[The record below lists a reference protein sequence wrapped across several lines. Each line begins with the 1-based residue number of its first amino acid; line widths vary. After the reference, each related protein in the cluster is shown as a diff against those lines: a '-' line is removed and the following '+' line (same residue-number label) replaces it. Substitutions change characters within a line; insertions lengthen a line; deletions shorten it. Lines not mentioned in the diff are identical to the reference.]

1 MSNDTDRFLG
11 KLAFSL
17 WDKKQ
22 GGHRTREYQ
31 RLQKQQY
38 YSPAEIENLQT
49 EKLTQLLSHAWQ
61 SSSWYR
67 NIMEKNG
74 ILPGSLVTLADLRKF
89 PITTKSDIRENTEQ
103 FISSAYQKSALKKA
117 KTGGSTGVSLDLYFD
132 QLCQQ
137 KRNAA
142 QMYADSLA
150 GWQVGSRVAAVWGN
164 PPVARTLKQKIRSGL
179 LEKTIYLDTMH
190 LDKESMTTF
199 VERWREFQPDVI
211 FGHAHS
217 IYIFASFLLVEKIT
231 DLRPK
236 GIVATSMM
244 LLDHERQVIEEAFNT
259 AVTNRYGCEETGL
272 IAVECEQ
279 HQGMHINSSHII
291 LESVDDNGLPVTDG
305 TPGKLVVT
313 DLNNYGMPLIRYRI
327 EDVGVLS
334 SRQCSCGR
342 QLPMLERLEGRVAD
356 FLKKK
361 NGGQVAGVSLVE
373 RTLTDI
379 PGLQQMQLVQESLDT
394 LIVNRVR
401 GAEYNENT
409 DAALKDELQSVF
421 GNDVFIDIRD
431 VEKIPQEKSG
441 KYRFSICKI

>member
-1 MSNDTDRFLG
+1 MTNNMDTFFG

-22 GGHRTREYQ
+22 GGHRLQEYH
-31 RLQKQQY
+31 RLKKQQY
-38 YSPAEIENLQT
+38 YSPADLDTLQT
-49 EKLTQLLSHAWQ
+49 EKLTQLLSHAWDT
-61 SSSWYR
+61 SAWYR
-67 NIMEKNG
+67 AIMEKNG
-74 ILPGSLVTLADLRKF
+74 ILPGSAISLSDLQKF
-89 PITTKSDIRENTEQ
+89 PITTKSDIREHSEQ
-103 FISSAYQKSALKKA
+103 FISSGYTKAGLKKA

-132 QLCQQ
+132 EHCQQ

-142 QMYADSLA
+142 QMYADGFA
-150 GWQVGSRVAAVWGN
+150 GWQLGYRVAAVWGN
-164 PPVARTLKQKIRSGL
+164 PPVAKTAKQKLRSAL

-190 LDKESMTTF
+190 LDHDSMTAF
-199 VERWREFQPDVI
+199 VERWREFQPQVI

-217 IYIFASFLLVEKIT
+217 IYIFARFLLAQNIQ
-231 DLRPK
+231 DLKPV
-236 GIVATSMM
+236 GIVTTSMM
-244 LLDHERQVIEEAFNT
+244 LLDHERQVIEQAFNT
-259 AVTNRYGCEETGL
+259 PVTNRYGCEETGL

-279 HQGMHINSSHII
+279 HQGMHINSAHII
-291 LESVDDNGLPVTDG
+291 LECIDDNGQQVADG
-305 TPGKLVVT
+305 NPGKLVVT

-334 SRQCSCGR
+334 KRHCLCGR
-342 QLPMLERLEGRVAD
+342 QLPILEKLEGRVAD

-373 RTLTDI
+373 RTLTNI

-401 GAEYNENT
+401 GTEYNEHT
-409 DAALKDELQSVF
+409 DIALEAELHNVF
-421 GNDVFIDIRD
+421 GNEVSIDIRD

>member
-1 MSNDTDRFLG
+1 MIHNTDRLLG
-11 KLAFSL
+11 KLAFTL

-22 GGHRTREYQ
+22 GGHRIREYQ

-38 YSPAEIENLQT
+38 YSPAEIENLQI
-49 EKLTQLLSHAWQ
+49 EKLTQLLSHAWNT
-61 SSSWYR
+61 SNWYR
-67 NIMEKNG
+67 SIMEKNG
-74 ILPGSLVTLADLRKF
+74 ILPGSKVTLADLQKF
-89 PITTKSDIRENTEQ
+89 PITTKSDIRENTDQ
-103 FISSAYQKSALKKA
+103 FISSAYSKHSLKKA

-132 QLCQQ
+132 ELCQQ

-142 QMYADSLA
+142 QMYADNLA
-150 GWQVGSRVAAVWGN
+150 GWQPGSRVAAVWGN
-164 PPVARTLKQKIRSGL
+164 PPVAKTPKQKIRSAI

-190 LDKESMTTF
+190 LDKESMTAF
-199 VERWREFQPDVI
+199 VKRWREFQPEVI

-217 IYIFASFLLVEKIT
+217 IYIFASFLLTENIT
-231 DLRPK
+231 DLQPK

-244 LLDHERQVIEEAFNT
+244 LLDHERQTIEKAFST

-272 IAVECEQ
+272 IAVECEH
-279 HQGMHINSSHII
+279 HQGMHINSAHII
-291 LESVDDNGLPVTDG
+291 LECIDDNGLPVADCA
-305 TPGKLVVT
+305 PGKLVVT

-334 SRQCSCGR
+334 NRQCVCGR
-342 QLPMLERLEGRVAD
+342 KTPMLERLEGRVAD

-379 PGLQQMQLVQESLDT
+379 PGLQQMQLVQESLDA

-401 GAEYNENT
+401 GAEYTEET
-409 DAALKDELQSVF
+409 DIALKNELQNVF
-421 GNDVFIDIRD
+421 GKDVDIDIRD